1 MLWIREEFLDAP
13 EQFPQVV
20 VHGHTPT
27 DAVFRDNR
35 RIGLDTGAFIS
46 GKLSAVRLFGDEVS
60 FLST

>member
-1 MLWIREEFLDAP
+1 
-13 EQFPQVV
+13 V

-27 DAVFRDNR
+27 DGVFRDDR

-46 GKLSAVRLFGDEVS
+46 GKLSAVRLFRDEVS